1 MTKAK
6 INDLMDH
13 KTIYRCMH
21 KKGRFDCEAL
31 FDFIED
37 VIDKEDLMW
46 ETDNDGADYE
56 TKLYDLLTT
65 FKRVWREEE
74 ERRDDSL

>member
-1 MTKAK
+1 MTKTK
-6 INDLMDH
+6 INDLMDN
-13 KTIYRCMH
+13 KTIYKCMH
-21 KKGRFDCEAL
+21 KKGKFDCETL

-37 VIDKEDLMW
+37 VMDKEDLMW
-46 ETDNDGADYE
+46 ESDNDGADFE

-74 ERRDDSL
+74 ERRDV

>member
-1 MTKAK
+1 MKKAQ
-6 INDLMDH
+6 INDLMDN

-21 KKGRFDCEAL
+21 KKGKFDCETL

-37 VIDKEDLMW
+37 VIDKENLMW
-46 ETDNDGADYE
+46 ETDNDGEDRE
-56 TKLYDLLTT
+56 THLYDLLTT

-74 ERRDDSL
+74 ERRDE

>member
-1 MTKAK
+1 MKKTQ
-6 INDLMDH
+6 INDILDN

-21 KKGRFDCEAL
+21 KKGRFDCETL

-37 VIDKEDLMW
+37 VIDKEKLMW
-46 ETDNDGADYE
+46 DISEAGPDRETE
-56 TKLYDLLTT
+56 LYDLLTT

-74 ERRDDSL
+74 EKRDE